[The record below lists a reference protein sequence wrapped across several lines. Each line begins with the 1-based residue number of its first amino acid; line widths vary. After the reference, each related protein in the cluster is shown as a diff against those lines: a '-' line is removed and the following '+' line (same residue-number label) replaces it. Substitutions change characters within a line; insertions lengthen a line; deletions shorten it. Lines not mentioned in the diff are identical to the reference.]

1 MDDEPNITLDMISD
15 DEVDLGEYSNV
26 GNIEPIVN
34 DITDVMNT
42 NDASGVWGENEHNSI
57 HTSNPILMEESID
70 NLHDI
75 MEELEEEAVAE
86 EAGQEEAVAD
96 EAGQEEAVA
105 EEVLAEEAV
114 QEEAVEEEAVQAEAV
129 AEEAVQAE
137 ATNIHKMVFI
147 VPYRNRESH
156 LAFFKEHMQKI
167 LEDYDAST
175 YEIYYIHQCD
185 NRGFNRGA
193 MKNIGFLFVKN
204 KYPKHYKNITLVFN
218 DVDSMPIRKNMIH
231 YETTRGVIKHFFGFE
246 YTLGGIVSIK
256 AGEFEMLNGFP
267 NFWAWGYEDNLLQ
280 QRVVKANL
288 KIDRSTFFPI
298 GDKNIIHLNDGPL
311 REVNQGEFN
320 RYARNTYEGIYSIKK
335 LEYALDEETGFV
347 NVKWFETG
355 QIPDVNKYRWHHLK
369 DGPAPYD
376 TKFGLMY
383 NNRRIQNG
391 AKMSMHI

>member
-1 MDDEPNITLDMISD
+1 MEDSNITLEMISD
-15 DEVDLGEYSNV
+15 DELDLGKYSN
-26 GNIEPIVN
+26 GVN
-34 DITDVMNT
+34 QEQTI
-42 NDASGVWGENEHNSI
+42 
-57 HTSNPILMEESID
+57 
-70 NLHDI
+70 HDI
-75 MEELEEEAVAE
+75 MDVMDANNATGEWRDDYLQAINSELIHESIEYLDDIIESVVEPDDDAAATVHDD
-86 EAGQEEAVAD
+86 AD
-96 EAGQEEAVA
+96 DTAAASSNV
-105 EEVLAEEAV
+105 
-114 QEEAVEEEAVQAEAV
+114 
-129 AEEAVQAE
+129 
-137 ATNIHKMVFI
+137 IPKMIFI

-156 LAFFKEHMQKI
+156 LAFFKEHMKKM
-167 LEDYDAST
+167 LEDYDATT

-185 NRGFNRGA
+185 ARIFNRGA

-204 KYPKHYKNITLVFN
+204 KYPQHYKNITLVFN

-231 YETTRGVIKHFFGFE
+231 YETTPGVIKHFFGFE

-256 AGEFEMLNGFP
+256 AAEFEILNGFP

-280 QRVVKANL
+280 QRALKAKL

-298 GDKNIIHLNDGPL
+298 GDKNIIHLSDGPL

-320 RYARNTYEGIYSIKK
+320 RYAKNTYEGIFSITK
-335 LEYALDEETGFV
+335 LEYTFDEETGFV

-355 QIPDVNKYRWHHLK
+355 QIPDINKYRLHHLK

-391 AKMSMHI
+391 AKMTMNI

>member
-1 MDDEPNITLDMISD
+1 
-15 DEVDLGEYSNV
+15 
-26 GNIEPIVN
+26 
-34 DITDVMNT
+34 
-42 NDASGVWGENEHNSI
+42 
-57 HTSNPILMEESID
+57 
-70 NLHDI
+70 
-75 MEELEEEAVAE
+75 
-86 EAGQEEAVAD
+86 
-96 EAGQEEAVA
+96 
-105 EEVLAEEAV
+105 
-114 QEEAVEEEAVQAEAV
+114 
-129 AEEAVQAE
+129 
-137 ATNIHKMVFI
+137 
-147 VPYRNRESH
+147 
-156 LAFFKEHMQKI
+156 MQKI
-167 LEDYDAST
+167 LEDYDERT
-175 YEIYYIHQCD
+175 YKIYYIHQCD
-185 NRGFNRGA
+185 NRVFNRGA

-218 DVDSMPIRKNMIH
+218 DVDSMPIHKNMIH
-231 YETTRGVIKHFFGFE
+231 YETTHGVIKHFFGFE

-298 GDKNIIHLNDGPL
+298 GDKHIIHLNDGPL

-320 RYARNTYEGIYSIKK
+320 RYAKNTYEGIYSITK
-335 LEYALDEETGFV
+335 LEYALDEENGFV

-355 QIPDVNKYRWHHLK
+355 QIPDMNKYRWHHLK